1 VTTDEGPPA
10 DLERLSTGSPALDRS
25 LGGGLPTRS
34 VTVISGQP
42 GSGKTIFTLQIMFH
56 LARQGRRG
64 VGFSTL
70 SEPALKLIRY
80 IELFPV
86 FDVGLLD
93 DRLAFVDLGS
103 ELRKDGAGAGDGE
116 RARGARRPR
125 HRRARPPE

>member
-1 VTTDEGPPA
+1 VTTDEGRHA
-10 DLERLSTGSPALDRS
+10 DLERLSTGSPA
-25 LGGGLPTRS
+25 
-34 VTVISGQP
+34 
-42 GSGKTIFTLQIMFH
+42 IFTLQIMFH

-64 VGFSTL
+64 VCFTAL

-80 IELFPV
+80 IQLFPF

-103 ELRKDGAGAGDGE
+103 ELRKTGAGAGDGE
-116 RARGARRPR
+116 RARGARRLR

>member
-1 VTTDEGPPA
+1 MTTDEGPPA
-10 DLERLSTGSPALDRS
+10 ELERLSTGSPALDRI

-34 VTVISGQP
+34 ITVISGQP

-64 VGFSTL
+64 VCFTTL

-80 IELFPV
+80 IQLFPF

-103 ELRKDGAGAGDGE
+103 ELRKGSSV
-116 RARGARRPR
+116 
-125 HRRARPPE
+125 